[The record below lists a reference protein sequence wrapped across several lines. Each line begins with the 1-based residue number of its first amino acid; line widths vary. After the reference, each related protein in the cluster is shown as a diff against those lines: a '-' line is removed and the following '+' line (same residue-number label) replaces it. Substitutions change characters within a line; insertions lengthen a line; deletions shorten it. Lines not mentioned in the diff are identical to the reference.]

1 VSFFTVYLNFV
12 FCVSFFEN
20 GNMKNTVTEH
30 KTSVIFFVPKYVM
43 LSKNFK
49 IRNSMPVTSYG
60 SFKRN
65 NYMS

>member
-1 VSFFTVYLNFV
+1 
-12 FCVSFFEN
+12 
-20 GNMKNTVTEH
+20 MKNTVTEH